1 MILRSL
7 RAAWAY
13 AALWYG
19 LVTLAAGSLAW
30 GVLALPLRFVLPERA
45 GRALGRA
52 VISAGFRLYL
62 WGLQI
67 VGAVRLDLRAL
78 DAVRGAGPLIL
89 APNHPS
95 LLDAVM
101 VLARVPQASCV
112 LKAPLTD
119 GLLFGAGAR
128 LARYIRNDSPVDMVR
143 RSVEGLRGGGQLLLF
158 PEGTRTTRLP
168 VNPFR
173 GAIALIAREA
183 GVPVQTVFIEAD
195 SAFLGKDWPISRRPR
210 LPLRYRVRLGRRFDP
225 PIDSRAFV
233 RELEQYF
240 AREMAG
246 PQAAEAGDAESVG
259 RSGASVESRAA

>member
-19 LVTLAAGSLAW
+19 LVTLAAGCLAW
-30 GVLALPLRFVLPERA
+30 GVLALPLRLLLPERQ

-52 VISAGFRLYL
+52 AISAGFRAYL

-78 DAVRGAGPLIL
+78 DELRGAGPLIL

-101 VLARVPQASCV
+101 LLSRVPQASCV

-119 GLLFGAGAR
+119 GWLFGAGAR
-128 LARYIRNDSPVDMVR
+128 LARYIRNDSPLDMVR
-143 RSVEGLRGGGQLLLF
+143 RSVLELRGGGQLLLF

-183 GVPVQTVFIEAD
+183 RAPVQTVFIEAD

-210 LPLRYRVRLGRRFDP
+210 LPLRYRVRLGRRFEP
-225 PIDSRAFV
+225 PADAHAFV
-233 RELEQYF
+233 RELEQYV
-240 AREMAG
+240 AREIAG
-246 PQAAEAGDAESVG
+246 PQTSAVRAAEARHGHPAG
-259 RSGASVESRAA
+259 VESRPA